1 MLHDFQLEIEI
12 WMSKCRHKTFPSP
25 FSGTL
30 PQKKADRN
38 CSPMISWSTTN
49 LHNLWTHRNF
59 IPPHLRNSSHPIKTP
74 LPYRENPSG
83 HTFVPVNWWCQ
94 AAMGP
99 TKVAELKHHGWMVMR
114 RPKLEWIDV
123 SISTDLEETLAR
135 RALCWKWT
143 QEEDDKEISLQ
154 HRPPT
159 LLAPIFHRDNPLGP
173 LLVMTLTW
181 GGIDTS

>member
-1 MLHDFQLEIEI
+1 
-12 WMSKCRHKTFPSP
+12 
-25 FSGTL
+25 
-30 PQKKADRN
+30 
-38 CSPMISWSTTN
+38 MISNSKLKSECQNVGTRHFPAPFPGHCRKKKLIGIVHQWSPDQPQTSTICEPIG
-49 LHNLWTHRNF
+49 TSS
-59 IPPHLRNSSHPIKTP
+59 PPHLRNSSHPIKTP